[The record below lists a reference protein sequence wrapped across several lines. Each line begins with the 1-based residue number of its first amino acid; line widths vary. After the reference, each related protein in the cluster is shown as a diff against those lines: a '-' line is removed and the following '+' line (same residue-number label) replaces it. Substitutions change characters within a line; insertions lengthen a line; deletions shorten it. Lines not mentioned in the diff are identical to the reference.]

1 MVKEKYEPFINLA
14 RKVHCPKLIEQLFE
28 MWEWD
33 PNYVYRAIG
42 KLVTSNNIMMKHL
55 NWNETQSN
63 RIPGVAYPSQR
74 IAVFDLTAAVMIN
87 QDGRQKDN
95 LLEDEYNK

>member
-42 KLVTSNNIMMKHL
+42 KLVTSNNKVML
-55 NWNETQSN
+55 YFDFSN
-63 RIPGVAYPSQR
+63 PEARPKPKA
-74 IAVFDLTAAVMIN
+74 
-87 QDGRQKDN
+87 K
-95 LLEDEYNK
+95 